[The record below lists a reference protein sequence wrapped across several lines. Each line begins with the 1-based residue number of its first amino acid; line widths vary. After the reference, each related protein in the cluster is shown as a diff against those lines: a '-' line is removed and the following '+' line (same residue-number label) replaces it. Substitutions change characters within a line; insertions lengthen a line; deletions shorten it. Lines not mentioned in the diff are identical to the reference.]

1 MRRAEV
7 LGSEIGANCGCF
19 GLLRAFGGGLGGIG
33 VFVDA
38 RGRFPAAA
46 NGRFEGAGGVLPAN
60 PADRRGA
67 EGRAGM
73 TLPVQPAVFV
83 PVGTPGIDHAGHLF
97 RTDRVVALPLAR
109 LRNSDLPSVSQVV
122 EAIEEAL
129 SCY

>member
-73 TLPVQPAVFV
+73 TLRQ
-83 PVGTPGIDHAGHLF
+83 VGTGHCGLTENNPGKLAGYCGDF
-97 RTDRVVALPLAR
+97 RG
-109 LRNSDLPSVSQVV
+109 
-122 EAIEEAL
+122 
-129 SCY
+129 